1 MSLKSSVECIK
12 ENKTVTASVY
22 QPQNKP
28 EWDNFVS
35 NSKNGVFLFN
45 RDYMD
50 YHQDR
55 FKDHSLLFTEN
66 GQVLAV
72 LPACVKDGVLESHGG
87 LTFGG
92 VVAGFDMKT
101 FQVLNVFGALIQHCR
116 EAGIKEVVYKK
127 SPFIYHSVPAD
138 EDLYALF
145 ACDAKL
151 FSRNASSCIFMP
163 ELRGFSDGR
172 KSGIRKAKKNG
183 LVVRE
188 SGDYEAFMNILADTL
203 GERHGVKP
211 VHSVEEI
218 KLLAGR
224 FPNNIKL
231 FGSFQGERMMA
242 GVVMY
247 ESKNV
252 AHIQYVANSKEGWD
266 IGAQDIIEDHLIN
279 TQYKNKRYFDF
290 GISTENQGQLLNLGL
305 ILRKENFSA
314 SAVMYDV
321 YHITI

>member
-12 ENKTVTASVY
+12 ENKTVTATVY
-22 QPQNKP
+22 KP
-28 EWDNFVS
+28 ENKGEWDSFVE

-45 RDYMD
+45 RDYME
-50 YHQDR
+50 YHHDR
-55 FKDHSLLFTEN
+55 FEDHSLIFSEN
-66 GQVLAV
+66 GRVLAV
-72 LPACVKDGVLESHGG
+72 LPASIENGVLYSHGG

-92 VVAGFDMKT
+92 VVSGYDMKT
-101 FQVLNVFGALIQHCR
+101 FQMLGVFGALIQHCKD
-116 EAGIKEVVYKK
+116 AGIKEVVYKK
-127 SPFIYHSVPAD
+127 IPYIFNSVPAD

-151 FSRNASSCIFMP
+151 VSRNASTCIYMP
-163 ELRGFSDGR
+163 ELRSFSDGR
-172 KSGIRKAKKNG
+172 KSSIRKAKKNG
-183 LVVRE
+183 LAVRE
-188 SGDYEAFMNILADTL
+188 SSDYESFMSILAGTL
-203 GERHGVKP
+203 EERHGVKP
-211 VHSVEEI
+211 VHTVEEI

-231 FGSFQGERMMA
+231 FGSFQAEKMMA

-266 IGAQDIIEDHLIN
+266 IGAQDIVEDYLIN
-279 TQYKNKRYFDF
+279 TQYKAKRYFDF
-290 GISTENQGQLLNLGL
+290 GISTENQGTLLNLGL

-321 YHITI
+321 YQIVV

>member
-1 MSLKSSVECIK
+1 MSLKPSVDCIK
-12 ENKTVTASVY
+12 ENTSVTAALY
-22 QPQNKP
+22 QPANKG
-28 EWDNFVS
+28 EWDTFIS

-45 RDYMD
+45 RDYME

-55 FKDHSLLFTEN
+55 FTDHSLLFSEN
-66 GQVLAV
+66 GRLLAV
-72 LPACVKDGVLESHGG
+72 LPANLKDGVLYSHGG

-92 VVAGFDMKT
+92 VVSGYDMKT
-101 FQVLNVFGALIQHCR
+101 FQMLCVFGALIQHCR
-116 EAGIKEVVYKK
+116 DAGIKEIVYKK
-127 SPFIYHSVPAD
+127 IPYIYNSILAD

-151 FSRNASSCIFMP
+151 MSRNASSCIFMP

-172 KSGIRKAKKNG
+172 KSSIRKAKKNG
-183 LVVRE
+183 LAVRE
-188 SGDYEAFMNILADTL
+188 SNDYESFMNILAETL
-203 GERHGVKP
+203 EERHGVKP

-224 FPNNIKL
+224 FPSNIKL
-231 FGSFQGERMMA
+231 FGSFLGEKMMA

-247 ESKNV
+247 ESRNI

-266 IGAQDIIEDHLIN
+266 IGAQDIVEDYLIN
-279 TQYKNKRYFDF
+279 TQYKAKRYFDF
-290 GISTENQGQLLNLGL
+290 GTSTENQGQLLNLGL

-321 YHITI
+321 YQMVL